1 MANWAGQFIDW
12 LGTKANLPDWG
23 ISELVG
29 GGKTAN
35 TGRVGYSG
43 GGIADDQRRRAW
55 QNAITEGVGSRTVGD
70 SNQHKGGSNQPQG
83 NTGTV
88 YRGGGGNYQSNRDRD
103 ITLGMID
110 QQIGAIDNSLNN
122 LGATR
127 NAAQNQINDAYN
139 KGMDRLNQQQ
149 SRALSRYATKRS
161 DTTRDFQHSTE
172 DIDINSANKYR
183 ALQNLL
189 GRAGAGRSSASANV
203 VPYAVAQDAS
213 KSRGKVA
220 DTYSTN
226 MRDLKTAEDET
237 KESYNN
243 NVQDLQEQKR
253 NKEAALDND
262 IKSKESAYHSS
273 RAELLGKRAQ
283 AAGGG
288 WRQVQGAMAGDIA
301 QKDAIDRAL
310 ASLLDNYRNPVNV
323 RDVKVSDPKLTNYAN
338 DLNGITVDDPNGTGY
353 DTDTSGEYLARMKEE
368 DKRKKQLA

>member
-1 MANWAGQFIDW
+1 MAWEWNHVRPGSNQNLFKDWVDSVAAGLTGQTPLWKQQEQIDR
-12 LGTKANLPDWG
+12 
-23 ISELVG
+23 I
-29 GGKTAN
+29 
-35 TGRVGYSG
+35 R
-43 GGIADDQRRRAW
+43 ADDDKAISQHLNN
-55 QNAITEGVGSRTVGD
+55 QNN
-70 SNQHKGGSNQPQG
+70 NQSQTQPQG
-83 NTGTV
+83 NTDTV

-283 AAGGG
+283 TAGGG
-288 WRQVQGAMAGDIA
+288 WRQVQGAMAW
-301 QKDAIDRAL
+301 R
-310 ASLLDNYRNPVNV
+310 YR
-323 RDVKVSDPKLTNYAN
+323 PKRRYRPRP
-338 DLNGITVDDPNGTGY
+338 GK
-353 DTDTSGEYLARMKEE
+353 LAR
-368 DKRKKQLA
+368 